1 MGDGSW
7 LWGQLWG
14 YLLGN
19 VRGAIF
25 LAAEGYMA
33 MILYERRYVFVAIVM
48 VTYTVWFKVKKLQHV
63 GGFDV
68 VGAKVLEIFESQSKD
83 DRRFRD
89 SEGQQ

>member
-19 VRGAIF
+19 GRGVIF

-33 MILYERRYVFVAIVM
+33 MILYERKYVFVAIVM
-48 VTYTVWFKVKKLQHV
+48 VTYTVWFKVKKLQACWW
-63 GGFDV
+63 F
-68 VGAKVLEIFESQSKD
+68 
-83 DRRFRD
+83 
-89 SEGQQ
+89 

>member
-19 VRGAIF
+19 GRGAIF

-33 MILYERRYVFVAIVM
+33 MILYERKYVFVAIVM
-48 VTYTVWFKVKKLQHV
+48 VTYTVWFKVKKLQACWW
-63 GGFDV
+63 F
-68 VGAKVLEIFESQSKD
+68 
-83 DRRFRD
+83 
-89 SEGQQ
+89 

>member
-19 VRGAIF
+19 GRGAIF

-33 MILYERRYVFVAIVM
+33 MILYERKYVFVAIVM

-68 VGAKVLEIFESQSKD
+68 VGAKVLEIFESWSKD

>member
-19 VRGAIF
+19 GRGAIF

-33 MILYERRYVFVAIVM
+33 MILYERRYTVWL
-48 VTYTVWFKVKKLQHV
+48 TYTVWFKVKKLQHV

-89 SEGQQ
+89 SGGQQ

>member
-19 VRGAIF
+19 GRGAIF

-33 MILYERRYVFVAIVM
+33 MILYEIRYTVWL
-48 VTYTVWFKVKKLQHV
+48 TYTVWFKVKKLQHV

-83 DRRFRD
+83 DRRFGD
-89 SEGQQ
+89 SGGQQ

>member
-19 VRGAIF
+19 GRGAIF

-33 MILYERRYVFVAIVM
+33 VILYERKYVFVAIVM
-48 VTYTVWFKVKKLQHV
+48 VTYTVWFKVKKMQH
-63 GGFDV
+63 GWWF
-68 VGAKVLEIFESQSKD
+68 
-83 DRRFRD
+83 
-89 SEGQQ
+89 